1 MSHRRLTR
9 EERRARREQIMDI
22 LLIGGI
28 TWMMIALVWVGFMAG
43 MSVGA

>member
-1 MSHRRLTR
+1 MSNRRLTR

-43 MSVGA
+43 VSVGA

>member
-1 MSHRRLTR
+1 MNHRGQTR

-28 TWMMIALVWVGFMAG
+28 TWMMIALVWVGFLAG
-43 MSVGA
+43 VTVGA